1 MSEPLILFARL
12 KAQPGQA
19 EALELALLA
28 LVEPTRAEAGCLAYV
43 LHRAIELPD
52 TWLLYESWASRDALD
67 AHFAQPYMQ
76 ALMGRV
82 PALVDGSVEMT
93 FATAIGD

>member
-19 EALELALLA
+19 EALELVLRA
-28 LVEPTRAEAGCLAYV
+28 LVGPTRAEAGCLTYV
-43 LHRAIELPD
+43 LHRAIALPD
-52 TWLLYESWASRDALD
+52 TWLLYESWASRAALD

-76 ALMGRV
+76 ALMSRV
-82 PALVDGSVEMT
+82 PALVDGAVEMT
-93 FATAIGD
+93 FATTIGE